1 VDDRERERKQDLLT
15 IVEALVDAQL
25 RRAEV
30 LSVVESSTD
39 SEEAVSR
46 LAALLGLTDAHSAQA
61 VLDMPIGR
69 WTQRNR
75 ERLIEERD
83 SLRAALREL

>member
-1 VDDRERERKQDLLT
+1 MDDRERERKQDLLT
-15 IVEALVDAQL
+15 LVEALVDAQL

-61 VLDMPIGR
+61 VLDMQIGR

>member
-1 VDDRERERKQDLLT
+1 MDDRERERKQDLLT
-15 IVEALVDAQL
+15 LVEALIDAQL

-30 LSVVESSTD
+30 LSVVDSSTD

-61 VLDMPIGR
+61 VLDMQIGR